1 MLQPQLF
8 SGAEHEAD
16 EPNDPVP
23 HHGQP
28 HADGAQA
35 EVEAQQIAAPHR
47 TTSMEVMEMTMG
59 TLTSPAARRAL
70 GMVKARGQNSI
81 AQPLWMKMSTA
92 AYHCVSGVRL

>member
-1 MLQPQLF
+1 MASGARIQRCSSHSF

-23 HHGQP
+23 TMASHTP
-28 HADGAQA
+28 MAQA
-35 EVEAQQIAAPHR
+35 EVEAQQIAAPTR

-70 GMVKARGQNSI
+70 GMVKARGQNS
-81 AQPLWMKMSTA
+81 MRSR
-92 AYHCVSGVRL
+92 CG